1 MEKNLY
7 EKDYYL
13 WLEKTINLL
22 ENRQFSDLDLEN
34 LIEEIKS
41 MSISQQKALKSNLT
55 VILWHL
61 LKYLQEPEKQ
71 SRSWE
76 LTLFEHRERIE
87 EDLENSPSLKIFL
100 TEENLKKCYNKARK
114 KAAIETGINLE
125 KFPKD
130 CPFTLAEALD
140 FEFIPNQNQNIWL
153 FTENLL

>member
-13 WLEKTINLL
+13 WLEKTISLL
-22 ENRQFSDLDLEN
+22 ENHQFYDLDLEN
-34 LIEEIKS
+34 LIDEIKS
-41 MSISQQKALKSNLT
+41 MSIRQQKALKSNLI

-71 SRSWE
+71 TRSSA

-87 EDLENSPSLKIFL
+87 EDLENSPSLKSFL
-100 TEENLKKCYNKARK
+100 TEDNLKKCYNKARQ

-130 CPFTLAEALD
+130 CPLTLAEALD
-140 FEFIPNQNQNIWL
+140 FEFIPNQNQNI
-153 FTENLL
+153 

>member
-13 WLEKTINLL
+13 WIDKTIFLL
-22 ENRQFSDLDLEN
+22 ENHQFSELDLEN

-41 MSISQQKALKSNLT
+41 ISISQQKALKSNLS

-71 SRSWE
+71 TRSWA
-76 LTLFEHRERIE
+76 LNLFEHRERIE
-87 EDLENSPSLKIFL
+87 EDLENSPSLKSFL
-100 TEENLKKCYNKARK
+100 TEEILKKCYNKARQ
-114 KAAIETGINLE
+114 KAAIETGINLA
-125 KFPKD
+125 KFPKA

-140 FEFIPNQNQNIWL
+140 FEFIPNQTI
-153 FTENLL
+153 

>member
-13 WLEKTINLL
+13 WIDKTINLL
-22 ENRQFSDLDLEN
+22 ENYQFSELDLEN
-34 LIEEIKS
+34 LIEEIKCI
-41 MSISQQKALKSNLT
+41 SISQQKALKSNLT

-71 SRSWE
+71 TRSWA

-87 EDLENSPSLKIFL
+87 EDLENSPSLKSFL
-100 TEENLKKCYNKARK
+100 TEENFKKCYNKARK
-114 KAAIETGINLE
+114 KAAIETGINLD
-125 KFPKD
+125 KFPND

-140 FEFIPNQNQNIWL
+140 FEFIPNQTI
-153 FTENLL
+153 

>member
-71 SRSWE
+71 TISGE

-87 EDLENSPSLKIFL
+87 EDLETSPSLKIFL
-100 TEENLKKCYNKARK
+100 TEEIFKKCYNKARK
-114 KAAIETGINLE
+114 KAAIETGINLD
-125 KFPKD
+125 KFPND

-140 FEFIPNQNQNIWL
+140 VEFIPNQTI
-153 FTENLL
+153 

>member
-1 MEKNLY
+1 MGIIMEKNLY

-13 WLEKTINLL
+13 WLEKTISLL
-22 ENRQFSDLDLEN
+22 ENHQFSDLDLEN

-71 SRSWE
+71 TRSWA

-100 TEENLKKCYNKARK
+100 TEENLKKCYDKARK
-114 KAAIETGINLE
+114 K
-125 KFPKD
+125 P
-130 CPFTLAEALD
+130 
-140 FEFIPNQNQNIWL
+140 
-153 FTENLL
+153 LLKQG

>member
-7 EKDYYL
+7 KKDYYP
-13 WLEKTINLL
+13 WIDKTIFLL
-22 ENRQFSDLDLEN
+22 ENHQFSELDLEN

-41 MSISQQKALKSNLT
+41 ISISQKKALKSNLS

-71 SRSWE
+71 TRSWA
-76 LTLFEHRERIE
+76 LNLFEHRERIE
-87 EDLENSPSLKIFL
+87 EDLENSPSLKSFL
-100 TEENLKKCYNKARK
+100 TEENFKKCYNKARK

-125 KFPKD
+125 KFPND

-140 FEFIPNQNQNIWL
+140 FEFIPNQTI
-153 FTENLL
+153 